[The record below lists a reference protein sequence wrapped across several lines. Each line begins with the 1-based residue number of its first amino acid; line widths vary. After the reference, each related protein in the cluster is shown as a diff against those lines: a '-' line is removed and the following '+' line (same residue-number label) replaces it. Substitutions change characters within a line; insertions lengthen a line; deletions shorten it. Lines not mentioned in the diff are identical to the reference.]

1 MFSDCL
7 VNCVCAFL
15 TLLPLVAEIKVV
27 CQWLCSFDPFLQLW
41 SSLSPYKLQN
51 RNRGVEGLSKLHLS
65 IVTLFKLH
73 LEQMLV
79 NYELV
84 INLLFPEHV
93 AMCLVSYLRIKDISS
108 SKILDDSLKRV
119 QIKFYCSTCYLCIHI
134 VNSFQGLCQWIL
146 LVLFEVK
153 VDYPGRSC

>member
-7 VNCVCAFL
+7 VNCVCALL

-51 RNRGVEGLSKLHLS
+51 RHRGVGSLS

-84 INLLFPEHV
+84 INLLFPEHL

-119 QIKFYCSTCYLCIHI
+119 QIKFYCSTYLCIHV